1 MLPQHTGN
9 EFVHNDGFD
18 GDASEAVHHMAD
30 LYLLSSEDMM
40 LKMLN
45 PVSDRQRMRDVYVS
59 GMDGA
64 ELNQLDRRQMAPTT
78 SLSYPQAIKHM
89 LEVYASP
96 AVSTQKQNVDQQ
108 KMSSAYLSGAA
119 ASQTAHLSRRQ
130 ASLTTD
136 PCISLIGST
145 FPTNSALFCSGWL
158 AATGGYVAPA
168 FSTACSAANVNSRL
182 SSACS
187 VINSPTKVVTTP
199 AATLAS
205 GQDSC
210 ASLVTSAFPT
220 NSMLFCNA
228 WLQGGTTQY
237 VAPPFQTACASN
249 SYSRLSSVCSRIIA
263 SSGAAAPI
271 PTVTSSATDVCVS
284 FIKSSFPTN
293 SAAFCSG
300 WYNGGTTQYVAPP
313 FQTSCSAANV
323 YSRITSACN
332 VILTSSGVAT
342 ATTATAK
349 APSTPDSCA
358 AIITSAFSTNSALFC
373 SGFYVGGSTQFIAPA
388 FSTACSAINI
398 SSRISSACKTA
409 LGVITA
415 SGVVTSA
422 SSTPTAAPTT
432 ISTPTGTNQCIACI
446 ASAFQTS
453 SALFCSGWLTQGTTQ
468 YVAPPFSTSCAP
480 GNVYSVMTSACN
492 AILSPSSSFA
502 TASATVNPICTTTA
516 SWTPMVAKTKIVVP
530 TPSAVALHGPS
541 VLQSNLF
548 VVPNQYFW
556 SLQNPPPTLP
566 NSVTSQYSPN
576 TALITN
582 YPLYLNGT
590 GALTIQPGQTLQ
602 KLQYQPN
609 LSRDAGKGGVLC
621 GQKMFIFAD
630 TGISSPAIG
639 GVPGSFQGFV
649 SNSVAT
655 DVGLAGAQGKPLAI
669 QDGIG
674 EWSGTAGNMRGFIP
688 LTQGEV
694 SIRSR
699 SVKHPQQLLTTTCR
713 RLTILSTRVTAS
725 AMPSGPSRPSFPCP
739 APPLYYTHP
748 LSSAMY
754 LTLPESPHTRWSASR
769 SQPSRHQASAD
780 PLRTALRHCSGVQ
793 TTSSGAPSVAFD
805 HGVLQVQAVPT
816 APSTCSVPRP
826 TDSYSQRWLR
836 RTSVVSHPT
845 PTTTVPAASHPRSP
859 T

>member
-1 MLPQHTGN
+1 MRLLMVCRPVSFIMYNAYSSLIDLSLSRMLPQQN
-9 EFVHNDGFD
+9 VDELVVNDGSD
-18 GDASEAVHHMAD
+18 SDDAEAVHHMAD
-30 LYLLSSEDMM
+30 LYLLSFQDMM

-45 PVSDRQRMRDVYVS
+45 PVLDQQSMRKFYDAAAGKS
-59 GMDGA
+59 
-64 ELNQLDRRQMAPTT
+64 ELNRLDRRQAAPTT
-78 SLSYPQAIKHM
+78 NLSYPQAIKHM
-89 LEVYASP
+89 LELYAS
-96 AVSTQKQNVDQQ
+96 ADGTQKQNLDQQ
-108 KMSSAYLSGAA
+108 KMDSAYLHAA
-119 ASQTAHLSRRQ
+119 VASQSGHLSRRQ
-130 ASLTTD
+130 ASVTTD
-136 PCISLIGST
+136 PCISIIGST

-187 VINSPTKVVTTP
+187 VINSPTKAVTTP
-199 AATLAS
+199 AATLATGS
-205 GQDSC
+205 DSC

-220 NSMLFCNA
+220 NSAAFCQA

-237 VAPPFQTACASN
+237 IAPPFQTACASN
-249 SYSRLSSVCSRIIA
+249 SYSRISSVCSKIAA
-263 SSGAAAPI
+263 SSSAVAPVASV
-271 PTVTSSATDVCVS
+271 VTGTSPSDVCVS

-293 SAAFCSG
+293 SALFCSN

-332 VILTSSGVAT
+332 VILTSTGNAAAAT
-342 ATTATAK
+342 ATSK

-358 AIITSAFSTNSALFC
+358 SVITSSFPTNSAVFC
-373 SGFYVGGSTQFIAPA
+373 SAFYTGGSAQYIAPL
-388 FSTACSAINI
+388 FSTACSAINV

-409 LGVITA
+409 LGINTPP
-415 SGVVTSA
+415 GVVATSTAAA
-422 SSTPTAAPTT
+422 SST
-432 ISTPTGTNQCIACI
+432 STPTSTNKCIACI
-446 ASAFQTS
+446 ASSFPTN
-453 SALFCSGWLTQGTTQ
+453 SALFCSAWLTQGTTQ

-492 AILSPSSSFA
+492 AILSPPSSFT

-516 SWTPMVAKTKIVVP
+516 SWTSMVAKAKIVVP

-556 SLQNPPPTLP
+556 SLADPLPTLP
-566 NSVTSQYSPN
+566 SSITNQYIPN

-590 GALTIQPGQTLQ
+590 GSLTIQPGQSLQ
-602 KLQYQPN
+602 KLDYQPN

-630 TGISSPAIG
+630 TGISSPAIA
-639 GVPGSFQGFV
+639 GVPGTFEGFV

-655 DVGLAGAQGKPLAI
+655 DVGLAGAFGKPLTI

-674 EWSGTAGNMRGFIP
+674 GWSGTAGNMRGFIP

-694 SIRSR
+694 SIRGSSR
-699 SVKHPQQLLTTTCR
+699 MRSITD
-713 RLTILSTRVTAS
+713 ILV
-725 AMPSGPSRPSFPCP
+725 G
-739 APPLYYTHP
+739 
-748 LSSAMY
+748 
-754 LTLPESPHTRWSASR
+754 
-769 SQPSRHQASAD
+769 
-780 PLRTALRHCSGVQ
+780 G
-793 TTSSGAPSVAFD
+793 
-805 HGVLQVQAVPT
+805 LQCCQ
-816 APSTCSVPRP
+816 
-826 TDSYSQRWLR
+826 
-836 RTSVVSHPT
+836 
-845 PTTTVPAASHPRSP
+845 
-859 T
+859 